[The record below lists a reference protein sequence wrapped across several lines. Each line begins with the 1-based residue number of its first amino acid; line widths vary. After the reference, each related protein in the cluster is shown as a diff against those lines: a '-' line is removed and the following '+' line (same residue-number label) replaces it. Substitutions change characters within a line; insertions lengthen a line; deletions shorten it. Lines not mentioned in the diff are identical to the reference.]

1 LLLLLLLSSSSS
13 SSINIS
19 SHHQTTI
26 QFKQNLKTDSSLSP
40 PPQSPFSSRAARASP
55 INNKKEARSTNHL
68 EASLPPSPPAI
79 QPALRL
85 SLKKASLERN

>member
-1 LLLLLLLSSSSS
+1 LLLLLLSS

-19 SHHQTTI
+19 SHHQTSI
-26 QFKQNLKTDSSLSP
+26 QFKQTLKTDSP
-40 PPQSPFSSRAARASP
+40 PPSPVTLFLTAARARASP

>member
-1 LLLLLLLSSSSS
+1 LLLLLLLLLLSS

-26 QFKQNLKTDSSLSP
+26 QFKQTLKTDSPP
-40 PPQSPFSSRAARASP
+40 PPQSPFSSLPRAARASP

-85 SLKKASLERN
+85 SACL